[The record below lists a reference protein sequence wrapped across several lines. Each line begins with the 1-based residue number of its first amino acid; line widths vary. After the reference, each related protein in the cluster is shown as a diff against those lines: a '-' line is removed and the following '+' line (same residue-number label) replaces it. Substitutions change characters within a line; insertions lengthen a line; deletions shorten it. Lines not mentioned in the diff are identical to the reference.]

1 MNQLANMV
9 HLGLGSFHRSHQ
21 AWYTHKLNQAGPQ
34 WGYHSFSGNSRDLVD
49 RLNKQNGKYSLV
61 ETESG
66 SNPVVT
72 TVESIKKCGVSS
84 DSVVFQNAVADEKT
98 VCVTLTISEAG
109 YSATKNDGAIQ
120 RLSAALYK
128 RFKLSAA
135 PLSVISCDNLPNN
148 GDTTRASVLE
158 ASEVYD
164 SDFRDWI
171 SSNLSFPNT
180 MVDRITPNPK
190 DDLADLV
197 ELSTGFQDLAPVLT
211 ESFSEW
217 FIEGS
222 PNKTLPAWEQVGAKY
237 VEDIS
242 PYENRKLWLL
252 NGAHSLMAYMGKLH
266 NLENVRDA
274 MNDSKVSNSVEELW
288 SEVSSILPA
297 EGLEDYI
304 SQLRLRFDNPHID
317 HSLAKISQN
326 GPSKLTTRCLPVM
339 KKRAKKLGAH
349 SPALA
354 MTVASWIIYLAGNS
368 ASGLDL
374 ESKRLMEHY
383 EEDKTSTI
391 RDLVRDLDYES
402 SDNEIV
408 MDSIIEAHQM
418 LIRERV

>member
-1 MNQLANMV
+1 MNQLPNMV

-21 AWYTHKLNQAGPQ
+21 AWYTHKLNQAGSQ
-34 WGYHSFSGNSRDLVD
+34 WGFYSFSGNSRDLVD

-66 SNPVVT
+66 SNPVFT
-72 TVESIKKCGVSS
+72 TIESIKKCGVSS
-84 DSVVFQNAVADEKT
+84 DSAVFQNAVADEKT

-109 YSATKNDGAIQ
+109 YSASKHDGAIQ
-120 RLSAALYK
+120 RLSAALYQ
-128 RFKLSAA
+128 RFKESAA

-190 DDLADLV
+190 DDVADLV

-217 FIEGS
+217 FLEGS
-222 PNKTLPAWEQVGAKY
+222 PNQKLPAWEQVGAKY

-252 NGAHSLMAYMGKLH
+252 NGAHSLMAYMGQLH

-317 HSLAKISQN
+317 HSLAKIAQN
-326 GPSKLTTRCLPVM
+326 GPSKLATRCLPVM
-339 KKRAKKLGAH
+339 KKRAKELGAH

-354 MTVASWIIYLAGNS
+354 KTVASWIIHLAGDS

-383 EEDKTSTI
+383 QEDKTSTI